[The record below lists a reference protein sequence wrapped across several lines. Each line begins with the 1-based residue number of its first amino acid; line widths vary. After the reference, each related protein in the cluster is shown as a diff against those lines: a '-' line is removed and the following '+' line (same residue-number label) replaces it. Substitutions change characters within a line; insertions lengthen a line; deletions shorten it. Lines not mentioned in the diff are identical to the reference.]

1 MKYDTDNY
9 EIIQVFLNMFDAGW
23 QIPEWLKNEEWDK
36 VQCFINNVTLLDVW
50 KDTEEHLKQRLSDT
64 KYAEH
69 LSEEQLQEI
78 NEHCHK
84 VLEQSCLKGICYI
97 GIEYEC
103 SKDISLQF
111 YSKEFLKSVPVAHKG
126 SSSFLMMRL
135 KPDKELGTH
144 NLPLKGCVIQ
154 TAVSPDTIKIA
165 AELFSYYEKVD
176 EWEEKV

>member
-111 YSKEFLKSVPVAHKG
+111 YSKEFLRSVPITHKG
-126 SSSFLMMRL
+126 SSGFLMMSL
-135 KPDKELGTH
+135 KPDQAKGTH
-144 NLPLKGCVIQ
+144 DLPLKGSVIQ
-154 TAVSPDTIKIA
+154 TAVSPDTTKIA
-165 AELFSYYEKVD
+165 AELFSYYEKAA
-176 EWEEKV
+176 EWEEKI